1 MTSRSDPF
9 LVPLRGLNELVYC
22 PRLFHLMYI
31 QGLFDESVETLEG
44 KAAHEKRLARGK
56 AVKTEED
63 QPEAL
68 PWSDRTTRELILSDH
83 GLGITGKFDI
93 VLESEN
99 EVVPVEVKHGPAPDG
114 ETAFF
119 VGEIQLISAAWNND
133 QIQLAA
139 QIKLLKEAGYNCD
152 KGKIYYRGSK
162 TSVTVFWDENLA
174 AALSSTA
181 KEAQHLA
188 QAEMPLP
195 LMDSKKCIRCSL
207 NHICLP
213 DETLHLKKKCEE
225 PRQLYP
231 GRDDTG
237 ILHITTPGTQIGKTG
252 ESLKISIRNQKD
264 TLIPVKDVAHICLWG
279 NVQITTQALLAATDC
294 GITVTYLTGGGW
306 LRAVTTPPLTKNVF
320 LRRQQYIHCDS
331 PQSSLAVS
339 RWIVSAKIANQR
351 TLLRRNGSSK
361 EILSEMTSLKKRS
374 EQVDNP
380 DSLRGMEGRAARL
393 YWQSFPGLLKE
404 KNGAALEMNGR
415 NRRPPEDPVNA
426 LLSYGYAMLLRD
438 CLVSLHNAGMDPYY
452 GVFHAVVP
460 GRPALALDLM
470 EAFRPL
476 IVDSAVLR
484 FINEGSL
491 STNDF
496 IITAGACLLKPSARK
511 KWIMAYERR
520 IDELVTHPLFGY
532 RLSYRRLL
540 SMEARLLGRYF
551 VGETDEYY
559 PATTR

>member
-320 LRRQQYIHCDS
+320 LRRLQYIHCDS

-339 RWIVSAKIANQR
+339 RWIVSPKSRI
-351 TLLRRNGSSK
+351 NG
-361 EILSEMTSLKKRS
+361 
-374 EQVDNP
+374 
-380 DSLRGMEGRAARL
+380 
-393 YWQSFPGLLKE
+393 
-404 KNGAALEMNGR
+404 
-415 NRRPPEDPVNA
+415 
-426 LLSYGYAMLLRD
+426 
-438 CLVSLHNAGMDPYY
+438 
-452 GVFHAVVP
+452 
-460 GRPALALDLM
+460 
-470 EAFRPL
+470 
-476 IVDSAVLR
+476 
-484 FINEGSL
+484 
-491 STNDF
+491 
-496 IITAGACLLKPSARK
+496 
-511 KWIMAYERR
+511 
-520 IDELVTHPLFGY
+520 LF
-532 RLSYRRLL
+532 
-540 SMEARLLGRYF
+540 
-551 VGETDEYY
+551 
-559 PATTR
+559 